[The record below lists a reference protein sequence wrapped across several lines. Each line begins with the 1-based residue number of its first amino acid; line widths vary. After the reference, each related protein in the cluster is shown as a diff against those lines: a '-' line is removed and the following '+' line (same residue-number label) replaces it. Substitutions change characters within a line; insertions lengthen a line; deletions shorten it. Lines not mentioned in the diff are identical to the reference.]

1 MKLSK
6 RELLRIIGLSPIAA
20 STKINLLHSTELMER
35 RIIPSSGKLLP
46 VIGLGTSRVFDV
58 KPNKA
63 LLEIRKQILEILLF
77 HGGTMVDTS
86 PMYGMAEEI
95 TGIISRELNHKDPL
109 FLATKVWTDGNNE
122 GVTQINSSFEKM
134 NASMIDLIQIHNLR
148 DWKTHI
154 KTLRVL
160 KEKGRINYIGITHY
174 KASAFEAMEDIIRK
188 EPIDFAQFNYSL
200 GEREAEKRLLPLCQ
214 DKGIATIINRPYMR
228 GKLFKEVKDKKLPN
242 WTKEYNINSWAQ
254 YFLKFIL
261 ANPAVTNII
270 PATSKPKNMI
280 DNSKGGYTPIPGIS
294 LQKKMLEIK

>member
-1 MKLSK
+1 MKISK
-6 RELLRIIGLSPIAA
+6 RGLLRIIGLSPIAA
-20 STKINLLHSTELMER
+20 STKVSLLHSTELMER
-35 RIIPSSGKLLP
+35 RMIPSSGKLLP
-46 VIGLGTSRVFDV
+46 VIGLGTSRVFDF

-63 LLEIRKQILEILLF
+63 LLEIRKQILEILLS

-95 TGIISRELNHKDPL
+95 TGIISKDLNLKDPL
-109 FLATKVWTDGNNE
+109 FLATKVWIDGNNE

-134 NASMIDLIQIHNLR
+134 NVPIIDLIQIHNLR

-154 KTLRVL
+154 KTLRAL

-200 GEREAEKRLLPLCQ
+200 GERESEKTLLPLCQ
-214 DKGIATIINRPYMR
+214 DKGIATIINRPFMR
-228 GKLFKEVKDKKLPN
+228 GKLFKEVKNKKLPN

-280 DNSKGGYTPIPGIS
+280 DNAEGGYTPIPGIS
-294 LQKKMLEIK
+294 LQKKMLDI

>member
-214 DKGIATIINRPYMR
+214 DKGVATIINRPYMR

-242 WTKEYNINSWAQ
+242 WAKEYNINSWAQ

>member
-35 RIIPSSGKLLP
+35 RIIPSSGTLLP

-154 KTLRVL
+154 KTLRAL

-242 WTKEYNINSWAQ
+242 WAKEYNINSWAQ

-280 DNSKGGYTPIPGIS
+280 DNSKGGYTPIPSIS

>member
-6 RELLRIIGLSPIAA
+6 RGLLRIIGLSPIAA

-77 HGGTMVDTS
+77 HGGAMVDTS

>member
-35 RIIPSSGKLLP
+35 RIIPSSGTLLP

-77 HGGTMVDTS
+77 HGGSMVDTS

-154 KTLRVL
+154 KTLRAL

-242 WTKEYNINSWAQ
+242 WAKEYNINSWAQ

-280 DNSKGGYTPIPGIS
+280 DNSKGGYTPIPSIS

>member
-46 VIGLGTSRVFDV
+46 VVGLGTSRVFDV

-242 WTKEYNINSWAQ
+242 WAKEYNINSWAQ

-280 DNSKGGYTPIPGIS
+280 DNSKGGYTPIPSIS

>member
-1 MKLSK
+1 MKISK
-6 RELLRIIGLSPIAA
+6 RGLLRIIGLSPIAA

-134 NASMIDLIQIHNLR
+134 NAPMIDLIQIHNLR

-154 KTLRVL
+154 KTLRAL
-160 KEKGRINYIGITHY
+160 KEEGRINYIGITHY
-174 KASAFEAMEDIIRK
+174 KASAFEAMENIIRK

-200 GEREAEKRLLPLCQ
+200 GEREAEKTLLPLCQ

-228 GKLFKEVKDKKLPN
+228 GKLFKEVKNKKLPN

-270 PATSKPKNMI
+270 PATSKPNNMI
-280 DNSKGGYTPIPGIS
+280 DNAEGGYMPIPGIS
-294 LQKKMLEIK
+294 LQKKMLDIE

>member
-35 RIIPSSGKLLP
+35 RIIPSSGTLLP

-154 KTLRVL
+154 KTLRAL

-242 WTKEYNINSWAQ
+242 WAKEYNINSWAQ

>member
-242 WTKEYNINSWAQ
+242 WAKEYNINSWAQ

-280 DNSKGGYTPIPGIS
+280 DNSKGGYTPIPSIR

>member
-242 WTKEYNINSWAQ
+242 WAKEYNINSWAQ

-280 DNSKGGYTPIPGIS
+280 DNSKGGYTPIPSIS

>member
-6 RELLRIIGLSPIAA
+6 RGLLRIIGLSPIAA

-63 LLEIRKQILEILLF
+63 LLEIRKQILEILLS

>member
-6 RELLRIIGLSPIAA
+6 RELLQIIGLSPIAA

-154 KTLRVL
+154 KTLRAL

>member
-1 MKLSK
+1 MKISK
-6 RELLRIIGLSPIAA
+6 RGLLRIIGLSPIAA
-20 STKINLLHSTELMER
+20 STKVSLLHSTELMER
-35 RIIPSSGKLLP
+35 RRIPSSGKLLP

-63 LLEIRKQILEILLF
+63 LLEIRKQILEILLL

-95 TGIISRELNHKDPL
+95 TGIISKDLKLKDPL

-122 GVTQINSSFEKM
+122 GLTQINSSFEKM
-134 NASMIDLIQIHNLR
+134 NAPMIDLIQIHNLR

-154 KTLRVL
+154 KTLRAL
-160 KEKGRINYIGITHY
+160 KEEGRINYIGITHY
-174 KASAFEAMEDIIRK
+174 KASAFEAMENIIRK

-200 GEREAEKRLLPLCQ
+200 GEREAEKTLLPLCQ

-228 GKLFKEVKDKKLPN
+228 GKLFKEVKNKKLPN

-270 PATSKPKNMI
+270 PATSKPNNMI
-280 DNSKGGYTPIPGIS
+280 DNAEGGYMPIPGIS
-294 LQKKMLEIK
+294 LQKKMLDIE

>member
-1 MKLSK
+1 MKISK
-6 RELLRIIGLSPIAA
+6 RGLLRIIGLSPIAA
-20 STKINLLHSTELMER
+20 STKVSLLHSTELMER
-35 RIIPSSGKLLP
+35 RRIPSSGKLLP

-63 LLEIRKQILEILLF
+63 LLEIRKQILEILLL
-77 HGGTMVDTS
+77 HGGTMVDAS

-95 TGIISRELNHKDPL
+95 IGIISKDLKLKDPL

-122 GVTQINSSFEKM
+122 GLTQINSSFEKM
-134 NASMIDLIQIHNLR
+134 NAPMIDLIQIHNLR

-154 KTLRVL
+154 KTLRAL
-160 KEKGRINYIGITHY
+160 KEEGRINYIGITHY
-174 KASAFEAMEDIIRK
+174 KASAFEAMENIIRK

-200 GEREAEKRLLPLCQ
+200 GEREAEKTLLPLCQ

-228 GKLFKEVKDKKLPN
+228 GKLFKEVKNKKLPN

-270 PATSKPKNMI
+270 PATSKPNNMI
-280 DNSKGGYTPIPGIS
+280 DNAEGGYMPIPGIS
-294 LQKKMLEIK
+294 LQKKMLDIE